1 MNNKIRNEVTY
12 ITKAGTNI
20 FLDLGFSEQEAK
32 EYQAE
37 SERRIN
43 KQIELRN
50 VLGSELFNYVNDDI
64 VRNLFSEKKLKLIK
78 SGDYR
83 TISFRKMIIALIN
96 LGVDLQFFVN
106 RE

>member
-1 MNNKIRNEVTY
+1 MINQT
-12 ITKAGTNI
+12 ITKASSNL
-20 FLDLGFSEQEAK
+20 FEVFGFSEKEAK

-37 SERRIN
+37 AMRRIN
-43 KQIELRN
+43 KQIELKN
-50 VLGSELFNYVNDDI
+50 VLGSELSNYVNDDI
-64 VRNLFSEKKLKLIK
+64 VRNLFSEKKLKRIK